1 MWENEGHIHQRGRCE
16 LFGFM
21 HKTLLNPLLRA
32 EYGHFSHFLK
42 TDLQNVV
49 RKNFLEDFSDT
60 LWVENMFRPIRVIN
74 RTDSEVIWTRICE
87 DIDHLSKT
95 PSIPK
100 IFPYRLETYPK
111 ISPSPT
117 YFWDVCRIIFR
128 STFWLW
134 KSCRYMCLSDINL
147 YLIY

>member
-1 MWENEGHIHQRGRCE
+1 
-16 LFGFM
+16 M

-87 DIDHLSKT
+87 DIDHFENPACTT
-95 PSIPK
+95 PENSHIFK
-100 IFPYRLETYPK
+100 IGYCKAR
-111 ISPSPT
+111 
-117 YFWDVCRIIFR
+117 
-128 STFWLW
+128 
-134 KSCRYMCLSDINL
+134 
-147 YLIY
+147 

>member
-1 MWENEGHIHQRGRCE
+1 
-16 LFGFM
+16 M
-21 HKTLLNPLLRA
+21 HKTLLNRLLRA

-87 DIDHLSKT
+87 DIDHLSKPPANPPLKKKF
-95 PSIPK
+95 PSVVGGPLK
-100 IFPYRLETYPK
+100 N
-111 ISPSPT
+111 
-117 YFWDVCRIIFR
+117 V
-128 STFWLW
+128 
-134 KSCRYMCLSDINL
+134 
-147 YLIY
+147 

>member
-1 MWENEGHIHQRGRCE
+1 
-16 LFGFM
+16 M

-95 PSIPK
+95 PANP
-100 IFPYRLETYPK
+100 FPPQKNSQVVTELNEFRNAQGYLFAKYKYPFQLLL
-111 ISPSPT
+111 P
-117 YFWDVCRIIFR
+117 IFR
-128 STFWLW
+128 SSLLFFWVRLDVRCFVYAV
-134 KSCRYMCLSDINL
+134 SE
-147 YLIY
+147 